1 MIHPSKLASCLAKAL
16 FLQKEKEK
24 GYWEAMVLTTKIA
37 IIDDHQLF
45 REGVKRIL
53 EFERTF
59 EVVAEGDDG
68 SEALAIVEKYK
79 PDVVI
84 MDINMPHMNGV
95 EATRT
100 LVEKYPQTKVIILS
114 IHDDENYVMHALQ
127 TGARGYLLKEM
138 DADALIEAVR
148 VVADGGSYLHPKV
161 THSLVREYRRLVE
174 TEEKENAG
182 SGGTTYLHMIE
193 VRRPLHLLTRRECE
207 VLQMLADGKSNRGIG
222 EGLFISE
229 KTVKNHVSNIL
240 QKMNVNDRT
249 QAVVVAIKNGW
260 VEVK

>member
-1 MIHPSKLASCLAKAL
+1 
-16 FLQKEKEK
+16 
-24 GYWEAMVLTTKIA
+24 LTTKIV

-53 EFERTF
+53 EFEKTF
-59 EVVAEGDDG
+59 QVVAEGDDG
-68 SEALAIVEKYK
+68 CEAMRLVEEFQ

-84 MDINMPHMNGV
+84 MDINMPQKSGV
-95 EATRT
+95 EATRE
-100 LVEKYPQTKVIILS
+100 LIEKYPESKVIILS
-114 IHDDENYVMHALQ
+114 IHDDENYVTHALQ

-138 DADALIEAVR
+138 DAEALIDAVK

-161 THSLVREYRRLVE
+161 THNLVNEYRKLAASVAHGGGGYIPTVE
-174 TEEKENAG
+174 
-182 SGGTTYLHMIE
+182 I
-193 VRRPLHLLTRRECE
+193 RRPLHLLTRRECE
-207 VLQMLADGKSNRGIG
+207 VLQLLADGKSNRGIG
-222 EGLFISE
+222 ETLFISE

-249 QAVVVAIKNGW
+249 QAVVSAIKNGW

>member
-1 MIHPSKLASCLAKAL
+1 M
-16 FLQKEKEK
+16 
-24 GYWEAMVLTTKIA
+24 TTSIV

-53 EFERTF
+53 EFESSF

-68 SEALAIVEKYK
+68 SEALSLVETYR

-84 MDINMPHMNGV
+84 MDINMPKINGV
-95 EATRT
+95 EATRE
-100 LVEKYPQTKVIILS
+100 LIENYPDSKVLILS
-114 IHDDENYVMHALQ
+114 IHDDENYVSHALK
-127 TGARGYLLKEM
+127 TGATGYLLKEM
-138 DADALIEAVR
+138 DADALVEAVK

-161 THSLVREYRRLVE
+161 THNLVKEYRRLAVSE
-174 TEEKENAG
+174 AV
-182 SGGTTYLHMIE
+182 GGDGGQFLQTE

-222 EGLFISE
+222 EALFISE

-249 QAVVVAIKNGW
+249 QAVVEAIKNGW
-260 VEVK
+260 VFVN

>member
-1 MIHPSKLASCLAKAL
+1 M
-16 FLQKEKEK
+16 
-24 GYWEAMVLTTKIA
+24 TTKIV

-53 EFERTF
+53 EFEKAF
-59 EVVAEGDDG
+59 QVVAEGDDG
-68 SEALAIVEKYK
+68 SEALGLVQEHQ

-84 MDINMPHMNGV
+84 MDINMPQMNGV
-95 EATRT
+95 EATRE
-100 LVEKYPQTKVIILS
+100 LIEKFPNTKIIILS
-114 IHDDENYVMHALQ
+114 IHDDENYVTHALK
-127 TGARGYLLKEM
+127 TGACGYLLKEM

-161 THSLVREYRRLVE
+161 THNLVNEYRKLAAGVAHGGGYVPTVE
-174 TEEKENAG
+174 
-182 SGGTTYLHMIE
+182 I
-193 VRRPLHLLTRRECE
+193 RRPLHLLTRRECE

-222 EGLFISE
+222 ESLFISE

-260 VEVK
+260 VEVR

>member
-1 MIHPSKLASCLAKAL
+1 MK
-16 FLQKEKEK
+16 
-24 GYWEAMVLTTKIA
+24 TKIV

-53 EFERTF
+53 EFEKSF
-59 EVVAEGDDG
+59 DVVAEGDDG
-68 SEALAIVEKYK
+68 TSALDLIKEHD

-84 MDINMPHMNGV
+84 MDINMPNLNGV
-95 EATRT
+95 EATA
-100 LVEKYPQTKVIILS
+100 LVMERYPETKIIILS

-138 DADALIEAVR
+138 DADALIEAVK
-148 VVADGGSYLHPKV
+148 VVAAGGSYLHPKV
-161 THSLVREYRRLVE
+161 THNLVNEYRRLVGAAE
-174 TEEKENAG
+174 ESAAAGLQQTE
-182 SGGTTYLHMIE
+182 I
-193 VRRPLHLLTRRECE
+193 RRPLHLLTRRECE

-222 EGLFISE
+222 EALYISE

-260 VEVK
+260 VEVR

>member
-1 MIHPSKLASCLAKAL
+1 M
-16 FLQKEKEK
+16 
-24 GYWEAMVLTTKIA
+24 TKVNIV

-53 EFERTF
+53 DFEPTF

-68 SEALAIVEKYK
+68 DEAARIVEHYH

-84 MDINMPHMNGV
+84 MDINMPNVNGV
-95 EATRT
+95 EATKQ
-100 LVEKYPQTKVIILS
+100 LVDLYPESKVIILS
-114 IHDDENYVMHALQ
+114 IHDDENYVTHALK

-138 DADALIEAVR
+138 DADTLIEAVK
-148 VVADGGSYLHPKV
+148 VVAEGGSYLHPKV
-161 THSLVREYRRLVE
+161 THNLVNEFRRLA
-174 TEEKENAG
+174 T
-182 SGGTTYLHMIE
+182 SGVSAHAQHE
-193 VRRPLHLLTRRECE
+193 VYPEIRRPLHILTRRECE

-222 EGLFISE
+222 ESLFISE

-260 VEVK
+260 VEMR

>member
-1 MIHPSKLASCLAKAL
+1 M
-16 FLQKEKEK
+16 
-24 GYWEAMVLTTKIA
+24 TTKIA

-53 EFERTF
+53 EFEDSF

-68 SEALAIVEKYK
+68 SEVLKIVEETH

-84 MDINMPHMNGV
+84 MDINMPNVNGV
-95 EATRT
+95 EATKE
-100 LVEKYPQTKVIILS
+100 LVEKHPDSKVIILS
-114 IHDDENYVMHALQ
+114 IHDDENYVTHALQ

-148 VVADGGSYLHPKV
+148 VVAEGGSYLHPKV
-161 THSLVREYRRLVE
+161 THSLVNEYRRL
-174 TEEKENAG
+174 TANRYMG
-182 SGGTTYLHMIE
+182 SNFSNLQTIDI
-193 VRRPLHLLTRRECE
+193 RRPLHLLTRRECE

-222 EGLFISE
+222 EALYISE

-240 QKMNVNDRT
+240 QKMSVNDRT

-260 VEVK
+260 VEVR

>member
-1 MIHPSKLASCLAKAL
+1 
-16 FLQKEKEK
+16 
-24 GYWEAMVLTTKIA
+24 LTTKIV

-53 EFERTF
+53 EFEKSF
-59 EVVAEGDDG
+59 QVVAEGDDG
-68 SEALAIVEKYK
+68 SEALKLVKEHK

-84 MDINMPHMNGV
+84 MDINMPQMNGV
-95 EATRT
+95 EATKE
-100 LVEKYPQTKVIILS
+100 LVEKYPDTKVIILS
-114 IHDDENYVMHALQ
+114 IHDDENYVTHALQ
-127 TGARGYLLKEM
+127 TGAQGYLLKEM

-148 VVADGGSYLHPKV
+148 VVAEGGSYLHPKV
-161 THSLVREYRRLVE
+161 THNLVNEYRRL
-174 TEEKENAG
+174 TAG
-182 SGGTTYLHMIE
+182 VSQGGSYFQTMEI
-193 VRRPLHLLTRRECE
+193 RRPLHLLTRRECE

-222 EGLFISE
+222 EALFISE

-260 VEVK
+260 VEIK